1 MSYFSDN
8 EIMGGISVGNDQ
20 FDGSYMTDE
29 MTDHSVY
36 NYGRSLNPYSPIQN
50 EPMGRD
56 FSPNNFNGT
65 SVRGGDIHSNYRY
78 NPLSTYNLDTDEIY
92 SNHMYGNPSFYRTRD
107 AQYGN
112 ATPNPHRN
120 SFNVEQDFMQDSVDY
135 QAPGFKSTADRRYN
149 KAGELISESGNE
161 TGNETRNNKERFYEM
176 PAYSSTIS
184 GLFSRNSLFVLIII
198 MAVVIALL
206 VIQNRELNGTIKTI
220 VMHQMFQNGKS
231 TQNT

>member
-1 MSYFSDN
+1 MSYFSDS

-29 MTDHSVY
+29 MADHSVY
-36 NYGRSLNPYSPIQN
+36 NYGKPLNPYSPIQN
-50 EPMGRD
+50 EPMGRN

-65 SVRGGDIHSNYRY
+65 SVKGGDIRSNYKY

-92 SNHMYGNPSFYRTRD
+92 SNHMHGNPSFYQTRD

-112 ATPNPHRN
+112 ATPNPNRN

-135 QAPGFKSTADRRYN
+135 QAPGFRSTADRRYN
-149 KAGELISESGNE
+149 KAGELISE
-161 TGNETRNNKERFYEM
+161 TWPVLRNKKERFYEM
-176 PAYSSTIS
+176 PVYSPATS
-184 GLFSRNSLFVLIII
+184 GLFSRNSLFILIII

-206 VIQNRELNGTIKTI
+206 VIQNRELNGTLKTI
-220 VMHQMFQNGKS
+220 VLHQMFHNGK
-231 TQNT
+231 TAQNV